1 MNTKYIGILL
11 MAGKSTRMNGIVKQY
26 YVSKDDDEPMY
37 IRSLKTLVSFMDDV
51 ILVVPHGDEEKV
63 KSQSFIFA
71 KKFYPVIS
79 GGKNRTESVRNALN
93 FIKNMYFDV
102 DIKVLIHDAAR
113 PFVPSNIILNIKD
126 ALKDHDAV
134 TPVLDMLDSLL
145 KENDG
150 IKYVDRTSIKRVQTP
165 QGFDFNLIYE
175 AYEELKEESKTDDFQ
190 MVLNKSKSPILIH
203 GSTLSFKVT
212 NDDDLVIY
220 DCLSYKFKQ

>member
-37 IRSLKTLVSFMDDV
+37 IRSLKTLASFMDDV

-63 KSQSFIFA
+63 KSQSFVFT
-71 KKFYPVIS
+71 KKFYHVIS
-79 GGKNRTESVRNALN
+79 GGKDRTESVRNALN

-134 TPVLDMLDSLL
+134 TPVLDMSDSLL

-150 IKYVDRTSIKRVQTP
+150 IKYVDRTFIKRVQTP

-175 AYEELKEESKTDDFQ
+175 A
-190 MVLNKSKSPILIH
+190 
-203 GSTLSFKVT
+203 
-212 NDDDLVIY
+212 
-220 DCLSYKFKQ
+220 